1 MNEKETIKILATI
14 AASYPSVERLNETA
28 IQGMAKVWARMFRD
42 DDAKLV
48 GLAVGEHI
56 ATSKFPPSVA
66 EIRERLMKLQRPDI
80 LTPED
85 AWSAVQNVMYVDGE
99 FCSTNRKLL
108 PTLVRQALNQIG
120 WASLFDKYMR
130 NNDPRTKF
138 LDAYMPLY
146 RRERDRAMLPPS
158 LAADGEQI
166 RRLTGADVY
175 KGLDEL
181 DQLRQ
186 NKNEMYRS
194 LFPEMYGEE
203 EETLID
209 GCDRPVLNEKN

>member
-28 IQGMAKVWARMFRD
+28 IQGMTKVWARMFRD

-120 WASLFDKYMR
+120 WASLFDKYMS

-158 LAADGEQI
+158 LASDREQI
-166 RRLTGADVY
+166 QRIIGAQTY
-175 KGLDEL
+175 RNLDTL
-181 DQLRQ
+181 SQICADKRA
-186 NKNEMYRS
+186 MYRN
-194 LFPEMYGEE
+194 LFPDMYGDEE
-203 EETLID
+203 NELEDGGEVPALQET
-209 GCDRPVLNEKN
+209 N